1 MSFMERHKR
10 PPGQSGAF
18 GATLLNDGTACFR
31 FWAPALQHVELVIEG
46 QDPIKMDRLENGWFE
61 VTAPCRA
68 GAAYRYKVDET
79 LMVADPAARAMRGDA
94 FGDSLVW
101 DPQAYVWKTPKWKG
115 RPWHEAVFYELHVGA
130 FGGFSGVQD
139 ALPRLVSLG
148 VTAVELMPVNAFP
161 GERNW
166 GYDGVLPYAPSS
178 SYGTPD
184 DLKALIDRAHELGIM
199 MFLDVVYNHFGPEG
213 NFIGVYAPP
222 FFRRDVH
229 NAWGRAIDFRRQEV
243 RRFYTEN
250 ALYWLQEFRF
260 DGLRF
265 DAVHAITHPDWLD
278 ETAAE
283 IRGALPSDR
292 YVHFVLEN
300 DNNIASHMREG
311 YFSAQWN
318 DDAHHVLHV
327 LLTGETG
334 SYYVDYAENPAA
346 KLARSLS
353 EGFIFQGEPSINRGG
368 EPRGTPSGGLRPQ
381 CFVSF
386 LQNHDQ
392 VGNRAFGERLTELT
406 EPRALEA
413 AIALQLLTPHIP
425 LLFMGEEDASKNP
438 FLFFSET
445 NEQLAHSIREGRKR
459 EFKLEAEEL
468 PDPNAIESFEKSTPL
483 PDPRL
488 GGRRFRYY
496 QALLALRRETIS
508 PFIPEARTLGAHAI
522 ADKAVIARWRLGNGS
537 TLTIAINLGDESVDC
552 LAPSDPLLFESV
564 AGAHETLRRGK
575 LAANSTVA
583 LLTEDK
589 PDRT

>member
-1 MSFMERHKR
+1 MSFMKPYTR
-10 PPGQSGAF
+10 PVSQHGAF
-18 GATLLNDGTACFR
+18 GATLLEDGRVRFR
-31 FWAPALQHVELVIEG
+31 FWAPALQRVAVVIEG
-46 QDPIKMDRLENGWFE
+46 RDPIKMDRLEDGWFE
-61 VTAPCRA
+61 VTTPCKV
-68 GAAYRYKVDET
+68 GEAYRYRVDEK

-94 FGDSLVW
+94 FGDSLVS
-101 DPQAYVWKTPKWKG
+101 DPRSYVWKTQDWKG

-139 ALPRLVSLG
+139 ALPRLVGLG
-148 VTAVELMPVNAFP
+148 VTAVELMPLSAFP

-184 DLKALIDRAHELGIM
+184 ELKALIDRAHELGLM

-213 NFIGVYAPP
+213 NFIGAYAPP

-229 NAWGRAIDFRRQEV
+229 NAWGRAIDFRRPEV

-278 ETAAE
+278 ETAVE
-283 IRGALPSDR
+283 IRATLPSER

-300 DNNIASHMREG
+300 DNNVASHMRDG

-334 SYYVDYAENPAA
+334 SYYVDYADSPAA

-353 EGFIFQGEPSINRGG
+353 EGFVFQGEPSINRDGA
-368 EPRGTPSGGLRPQ
+368 PRGTPSSDLPPQ
-381 CFVSF
+381 CFVLF

-392 VGNRAFGERLTELT
+392 VGNRAFGERLTELA

-413 AIALQLLTPHIP
+413 AIALQILAPNIP
-425 LLFMGEEDASKNP
+425 LLFMGEEYASKNP
-438 FLFFSET
+438 FLFFSEM

-459 EFKLEAEEL
+459 EFKLEADEL
-468 PDPNAIESFEKSTPL
+468 PDPNASETFEQSVPR
-483 PDPRL
+483 PDVQVGR
-488 GGRRFRYY
+488 RRFRYY
-496 QALLALRRETIS
+496 QSLLALRRERIL
-508 PFIPEARTLGAHAI
+508 PHIPGARSLSALAI
-522 ADKAVIARWRLGNGS
+522 AEKAVIARWRLGNGS
-537 TLTIAINLGDESVDC
+537 DLTIAINLGDESEDC

-564 AGAHETLRRGK
+564 AGAFETLQRGV
-575 LAANSTVA
+575 LAPNATVA
-583 LLTEDK
+583 LLAEG
-589 PDRT
+589 